1 MGQLGRQQKD
11 NTVRQEGT
19 TTARRSKTT
28 VGDTAAAIWLMR
40 REGGRLGRADGTGG
54 LKDGPG
60 WCASSPYRAGV
71 ITIGS
76 TGTHPGMRP
85 TSLAPT
91 RPIPGRHVA
100 FFEADKLEFS
110 GDRIKKDS
118 KTAKGKGKGVA
129 TGTTVAP
136 VAVSRGPP
144 PGPSAGASP
153 LQPSAGASRR
163 KLASVWWTMI
173 DEGTLS
179 AEISQ
184 G

>member
-144 PGPSAGASP
+144 PG
-153 LQPSAGASRR
+153 
-163 KLASVWWTMI
+163 
-173 DEGTLS
+173 
-179 AEISQ
+179 
-184 G
+184 